1 MMQPPTIE
9 DIRAA
14 AERIQGSVIRTPML
28 VSRTLSEILGAEV
41 WLKFENLQFTA
52 AYKERGALNK
62 LLQLSPEE
70 RARGVIAASAGNHA
84 QAVAYHAKRLGIPAT
99 IVMPETTPTVKVTQ
113 TAGHGATVVLYGKI
127 VDDAFAKARELAL
140 ENGYVFIH
148 AFDDPQII
156 AGAGTVGLEMLE
168 DSPDL
173 DTIIVPIGGGGLMSG
188 VSIAARSVKPDIELI
203 GVEAELYTS
212 MKCAIQNCQMP
223 LGGDTLAEGIA
234 VKQPGELTS
243 RILGEYAN
251 DVVLVS
257 ERDLERAVSMLVGI
271 EKTVVEGAGAA
282 GLAAMLSEPERYKG
296 KKVATLL
303 CGGNIDTHLLANVLV
318 RDLVRQGRI
327 ARLHVAAHDQPGAL
341 AAITAKVYEAGV
353 NVIEVNHSRIFTQL
367 PAKDT
372 MIEVECE
379 ARDPE
384 SIDDVV
390 KRLEAAGFRVER
402 AQLDLSSHY
411 SCLLAGQC
419 LDSIEIDVTKPF
431 SSAFTS
437 RINGC
442 VTIWRRF
449 G

>member
-1 MMQPPTIE
+1 MMLPPTID

-14 AERIQGSVIRTPML
+14 AERIDGAVIRTPML
-28 VSRTLSEILGAEV
+28 VSKTLSEIIGAEV

-99 IVMPETTPTVKVTQ
+99 IVMPESTPTVKVTQ
-113 TAGHGATVVLYGKI
+113 TAGFGATVVLYGDMF
-127 VDDAFAKARELAL
+127 DDAYAKARELAL
-140 ENGYVFIH
+140 EKGYVFVH
-148 AFDDPQII
+148 PFDDPQIV
-156 AGAGTVGLEMLE
+156 AGAGTVALEMLE
-168 DSPDL
+168 DAPDL
-173 DTIIVPIGGGGLMSG
+173 DTIVVPIGGGGLMSG
-188 VSIAARSVKPDIELI
+188 VSIASRAIKPDIELI
-203 GVEAELYTS
+203 GVEAELYPS
-212 MKCAIQNCQMP
+212 MKCAIEGCQMP

-243 RILGEYAN
+243 RILKDNGVGVA
-251 DVVLVS
+251 LVS
-257 ERDLERAVSMLVGI
+257 ERDLERAVAMLVGI

-282 GLAAMLSEPERYKG
+282 GLAAMLSERERYKG

-341 AAITAKVYEAGV
+341 AAITSKVYEAGV
-353 NVIEVNHSRIFTQL
+353 NVIEINHSRIFTRL

-390 KRLEAAGFRVER
+390 TRLEAAGFRVER
-402 AQLDLSSHY
+402 ASLD
-411 SCLLAGQC
+411 
-419 LDSIEIDVTKPF
+419 
-431 SSAFTS
+431 
-437 RINGC
+437 
-442 VTIWRRF
+442 
-449 G
+449 

>member
-1 MMQPPTIE
+1 MLAPPTID
-9 DIRAA
+9 DIRTAA
-14 AERIQGSVIRTPML
+14 KRIDGAVIRTPML
-28 VSRTLSEILGAEV
+28 VSRTLSEIIGAEV

-62 LLQLSPEE
+62 LLQLTPEE

-99 IVMPETTPTVKVTQ
+99 IVMPESTPTVKVTQ
-113 TAGHGATVVLYGKI
+113 TAGHGATVVLYGRI
-127 VDDAFAKARELAL
+127 VDDAFARARELAL
-140 ENGYVFIH
+140 ENGYVFVH
-148 AFDDPQII
+148 AFDDPQVI
-156 AGAGTVGLEMLE
+156 AGAGTVGVEMLE
-168 DSPDL
+168 DAPDL

-188 VSIAARSVKPDIELI
+188 ISIAARAMKPDIEMI
-203 GVEAELYTS
+203 GVEAELYPS
-212 MKCAIQNCQMP
+212 MKCAIQHCQMP

-243 RILGEYAN
+243 RILRELAN

-257 ERDLERAVSMLVGI
+257 ERNLERAVAMLVGI

-282 GLAAMLSEPERYKG
+282 GLAAMLSDPERYRG

-327 ARLHVAAHDQPGAL
+327 ARLNVAAHDQPGAL

-353 NVIEVNHSRIFTQL
+353 NVLEINHSRIFTSL

-372 MIEVECE
+372 LIEVECE
-379 ARDPE
+379 ARDPQAIE
-384 SIDDVV
+384 DVV
-390 KRLEAAGFRVER
+390 ARLEAAGFRVDR
-402 AQLDLSSHY
+402 ASLD
-411 SCLLAGQC
+411 
-419 LDSIEIDVTKPF
+419 
-431 SSAFTS
+431 
-437 RINGC
+437 
-442 VTIWRRF
+442 
-449 G
+449 

>member
-1 MMQPPTIE
+1 MLQSSTMQPPTID

-14 AERIQGSVIRTPML
+14 AGRIEGAVIRTPML
-28 VSRTLSEILGAEV
+28 VSRTLSDIIGAEI

-62 LLQLSPEE
+62 LLQLSPED

-99 IVMPETTPTVKVTQ
+99 IVMPESTPTVKVTQ
-113 TAGHGATVVLYGKI
+113 TEGHGAKVVLHGTI
-127 VDDAFAKARELAL
+127 VDDAFVKARELAL

-156 AGAGTVGLEMLE
+156 AGAGTVALEMLE
-168 DSPDL
+168 AAPGL

-188 VSIAARSVKPDIELI
+188 VSIAARAVKPDIELI
-203 GVEAELYTS
+203 GVEAELYPS
-212 MKCAIQNCQMP
+212 MKCAIQDCQMP

-243 RILGEYAN
+243 RILKDYAN
-251 DVVLVS
+251 DVVLAS
-257 ERDLERAVSMLVGI
+257 ERELERAVAMLVGI

-282 GLAAMLSEPERYKG
+282 GLAAMLADPERYKG

-353 NVIEVNHSRIFTQL
+353 NVIEINHSRIFTRL

-379 ARDPE
+379 AKDAK

-390 KRLEAAGFRVER
+390 ARLEAAGFRVAR
-402 AQLDLSSHY
+402 ARLY
-411 SCLLAGQC
+411 
-419 LDSIEIDVTKPF
+419 
-431 SSAFTS
+431 
-437 RINGC
+437 
-442 VTIWRRF
+442 
-449 G
+449 

>member
-1 MMQPPTIE
+1 MLQTSTMQPPSID
-9 DIRAA
+9 DIRVA
-14 AERIQGSVIRTPML
+14 AERIKGAVIRTPML
-28 VSRTLSEILGAEV
+28 VSRTLSDFIGAEV
-41 WLKFENLQFTA
+41 WLKFENLQFTS

-62 LLQLSPEE
+62 LIQLTPEE

-113 TAGHGATVVLYGKI
+113 TEGHGAHVVLYGKI
-127 VDDAFAKARELAL
+127 VDDSFAKARELAL
-140 ENGYVFIH
+140 ENGYVFVH
-148 AFDDPQII
+148 PFDDPQII
-156 AGAGTVGLEMLE
+156 AGAGTVALEMLE
-168 DSPDL
+168 DAPDL
-173 DTIIVPIGGGGLMSG
+173 DAIVVPIGGGGLMSG
-188 VSIAARSVKPDIELI
+188 VSIAARSIKPDIELI
-203 GVEAELYTS
+203 GVEAELYPS
-212 MKCAIQNCQMP
+212 MKCAIEGCHLP

-243 RILGEYAN
+243 RILKDLAT

-257 ERDLERAVSMLVGI
+257 ERDLERAVAMLVGI

-282 GLAAMLSEPERYKG
+282 GLAAMLADPERYKG
-296 KKVATLL
+296 RKIATLL

-341 AAITAKVYEAGV
+341 AAITAKVFEAGV
-353 NVIEVNHSRIFTQL
+353 NVIEINHSRIFTRL

-379 ARDPE
+379 ARDPK

-390 KRLEAAGFRVER
+390 ARLEAAGFRVER
-402 AQLDLSSHY
+402 ASLD
-411 SCLLAGQC
+411 
-419 LDSIEIDVTKPF
+419 
-431 SSAFTS
+431 
-437 RINGC
+437 
-442 VTIWRRF
+442 
-449 G
+449 

>member
-1 MMQPPTIE
+1 MLQTASMQPPTID

-14 AERIQGSVIRTPML
+14 AERIKGAVIRTPML

-62 LLQLSPEE
+62 LLQLTPEE

-99 IVMPETTPTVKVTQ
+99 IVMPESTPTVKVTQ
-113 TAGHGATVVLYGKI
+113 TQGHGATVVLFGRI

-140 ENGYVFIH
+140 ENGYVFVH

-168 DSPDL
+168 DAPGL
-173 DTIIVPIGGGGLMSG
+173 DVITVPIGGGGLMSG
-188 VSIAARSVKPDIELI
+188 VSIAARAMKPDIELI
-203 GVEAELYTS
+203 GVEAELYPS

-234 VKQPGELTS
+234 VKQPGELTL
-243 RILGEYAN
+243 RILRENAN

-257 ERDLERAVSMLVGI
+257 ERDLERAVAMLVGI

-282 GLAAMLSEPERYKG
+282 GLAAMLSDPERYKG

-353 NVIEVNHSRIFTQL
+353 NVIEINHSRIFTRL

-379 ARDPE
+379 ARDPQ
-384 SIDDVV
+384 SIEDVV
-390 KRLEAAGFRVER
+390 ARLEAAGFRVER
-402 AQLDLSSHY
+402 AHLD
-411 SCLLAGQC
+411 
-419 LDSIEIDVTKPF
+419 
-431 SSAFTS
+431 
-437 RINGC
+437 
-442 VTIWRRF
+442 
-449 G
+449 

>member
-1 MMQPPTIE
+1 MLVPPTVD

-14 AERIQGSVIRTPML
+14 AKRIEGSVVRTPML
-28 VSRTLSEILGAEV
+28 VSRTLSEIIGAEV

-113 TAGHGATVVLYGKI
+113 TAGHGATVVLDGKMY
-127 VDDAFAKARELAL
+127 DDAYAKARELAL
-140 ENGYVFIH
+140 EKGYVFVH
-148 AFDDPQII
+148 PFDDAQVI
-156 AGAGTVGLEMLE
+156 AGAGTVALEMLE
-168 DSPDL
+168 DAPDL
-173 DTIIVPIGGGGLMSG
+173 DAIVVPIGGGGLMSG
-188 VSIAARSVKPDIELI
+188 VAIATRAIRPEAQLI
-203 GVEAELYTS
+203 GVEAELYPS
-212 MKCAIQNCQMP
+212 MKCAIEGCHMP

-243 RILGEYAN
+243 RILGELAN

-257 ERDLERAVSMLVGI
+257 ERELERAVAMLVGI

-282 GLAAMLSEPERYKG
+282 GVAAMLAEPERYKG

-353 NVIEVNHSRIFTQL
+353 NVIEINHSRIFTRL

-379 ARDPE
+379 ARDPQA
-384 SIDDVV
+384 IDDVV
-390 KRLEAAGFRVER
+390 ARLEAAGFRVER
-402 AQLDLSSHY
+402 ASL
-411 SCLLAGQC
+411 
-419 LDSIEIDVTKPF
+419 E
-431 SSAFTS
+431 
-437 RINGC
+437 
-442 VTIWRRF
+442 
-449 G
+449 

>member
-9 DIRAA
+9 DIRTAA
-14 AERIQGSVIRTPML
+14 DRIKGAVIRTPML
-28 VSRTLSEILGAEV
+28 VSSTLSEIIGAEV

-62 LLQLSPEE
+62 LLQLSEEE

-99 IVMPETTPTVKVTQ
+99 IVMPEPTPTVKVTQ
-113 TAGHGATVVLYGKI
+113 TAGHGATVVLYGRMF
-127 VDDAFAKARELAL
+127 DDAYARARELAL
-140 ENGYVFIH
+140 ENGYVFVH
-148 AFDDPQII
+148 PFDDPQII
-156 AGAGTVGLEMLE
+156 AGAGTVGLELLE
-168 DSPDL
+168 GAPDL
-173 DTIIVPIGGGGLMSG
+173 DTIVVPIGGGGLMSG
-188 VSIAARSVKPDIELI
+188 ISIAARAIKPDIELI
-203 GVEAELYTS
+203 GVEAELYPS
-212 MKCAIQNCQMP
+212 MKCAIEGCRMP

-243 RILGEYAN
+243 RILGELAN
-251 DVVLVS
+251 EVVLVS
-257 ERDLERAVSMLVGI
+257 ERDLERSVAMLVGI

-282 GLAAMLSEPERYKG
+282 GLAAMLADRKRFAG
-296 KKVATLL
+296 KKVATVL

-341 AAITAKVYEAGV
+341 AAITAKVFEAGV
-353 NVIEVNHSRIFTQL
+353 NVLEINHSRIFTSL

-390 KRLEAAGFRVER
+390 KRLEAAGFRVDR
-402 AQLDLSSHY
+402 ASLD
-411 SCLLAGQC
+411 
-419 LDSIEIDVTKPF
+419 
-431 SSAFTS
+431 
-437 RINGC
+437 
-442 VTIWRRF
+442 
-449 G
+449 

>member
-1 MMQPPTIE
+1 MLALPTID

-14 AERIQGSVIRTPML
+14 TKRIEGAVIRTPML
-28 VSRTLSEILGAEV
+28 VSRTLSEAIGAEV

-62 LLQLSPEE
+62 LLQLTAEE

-99 IVMPETTPTVKVTQ
+99 IVMPESTPTVKVTQ
-113 TAGHGATVVLYGKI
+113 TAGHGAAVVLYGKI
-127 VDDAFAKARELAL
+127 VDDAFARARELAL

-168 DSPDL
+168 DAPDL
-173 DTIIVPIGGGGLMSG
+173 DTIVVPIGGGGLMSG
-188 VSIAARSVKPDIELI
+188 VSIAARAVKPDIELI
-203 GVEAELYTS
+203 GVEAELYPS
-212 MKCAIQNCQMP
+212 MKCAIQHCQMP

-243 RILGEYAN
+243 RILAEYAD
-251 DVVLVS
+251 DVMLVS
-257 ERDLERAVSMLVGI
+257 ERNLERAVAMLVGI

-282 GLAAMLSEPERYKG
+282 GLAAILSDRERFKG

-327 ARLHVAAHDQPGAL
+327 ARLNVAAHDQPGAL
-341 AAITAKVYEAGV
+341 AAITAKVFEAGV
-353 NVIEVNHSRIFTQL
+353 NVLEIHHSRIFTSL

-379 ARDPE
+379 ARDPQAIE
-384 SIDDVV
+384 DVV
-390 KRLEAAGFRVER
+390 ARLEAAGFRVDR
-402 AQLDLSSHY
+402 ASLD
-411 SCLLAGQC
+411 
-419 LDSIEIDVTKPF
+419 
-431 SSAFTS
+431 
-437 RINGC
+437 
-442 VTIWRRF
+442 
-449 G
+449 

>member
-1 MMQPPTIE
+1 MLQTSTMQPPTID

-14 AERIQGSVIRTPML
+14 GERVKGAVVRTPML
-28 VSRTLSEILGAEV
+28 VSRTLSEITGAEI

-62 LLQLSPEE
+62 LLQLSAEE

-84 QAVAYHAKRLGIPAT
+84 QAVAYHAKRLGIPAI
-99 IVMPETTPTVKVTQ
+99 IVMPESTPTVKVTQ
-113 TAGHGATVVLYGKI
+113 TAGHGAKVVLHGNI

-156 AGAGTVGLEMLE
+156 AGAGTVGVEMLE
-168 DSPDL
+168 DAPEL
-173 DTIIVPIGGGGLMSG
+173 DAIVVPIGGGGLMSG
-188 VSIAARSVKPDIELI
+188 VSIAARALKPEIELI
-203 GVEAELYTS
+203 GVEAELYPS

-234 VKQPGELTS
+234 VKHPGELTS
-243 RILGEYAN
+243 RILADLAN

-257 ERDLERAVSMLVGI
+257 ERDLERAVAMLVGI

-282 GLAAMLSEPERYKG
+282 GLAAILSDPGRYQG
-296 KKVATLL
+296 KKVGTLL

-379 ARDPE
+379 ARDAGA
-384 SIDDVV
+384 IDDVV
-390 KRLEAAGFRVER
+390 ARLEAAGFRVER
-402 AQLDLSSHY
+402 ASLD
-411 SCLLAGQC
+411 
-419 LDSIEIDVTKPF
+419 
-431 SSAFTS
+431 
-437 RINGC
+437 
-442 VTIWRRF
+442 
-449 G
+449 

>member
-1 MMQPPTIE
+1 MLQPPTID

-14 AERIQGSVIRTPML
+14 ARRIDGAVIRTPML
-28 VSRTLSEILGAEV
+28 VSRTLSEVIGAEV

-62 LLQLSPEE
+62 LLQLTPEE

-84 QAVAYHAKRLGIPAT
+84 QAVAHHAKRLGIPAT
-99 IVMPETTPTVKVTQ
+99 IVMPESTPTVKVTQ
-113 TAGHGATVVLYGKI
+113 TKGHGATVVLFGRI
-127 VDDAFAKARELAL
+127 VDDAFARARELAL

-168 DSPDL
+168 DAPDL
-173 DTIIVPIGGGGLMSG
+173 DAITVPIGGGGLMSG
-188 VSIAARSVKPDIELI
+188 VSIAARAMKPDIELI
-203 GVEAELYTS
+203 GVEAELYPS

-243 RILGEYAN
+243 RILKEYAN

-257 ERDLERAVSMLVGI
+257 ERDLERAVAMLVGI

-282 GLAAMLSEPERYKG
+282 GLAAMLSEPDRYKG

-379 ARDPE
+379 ARDPQAIE
-384 SIDDVV
+384 DVV
-390 KRLEAAGFRVER
+390 ARLEAAGFRVER
-402 AQLDLSSHY
+402 AHLD
-411 SCLLAGQC
+411 
-419 LDSIEIDVTKPF
+419 
-431 SSAFTS
+431 
-437 RINGC
+437 
-442 VTIWRRF
+442 
-449 G
+449 

>member
-1 MMQPPTIE
+1 MLQSSTMQPPTID

-14 AERIQGSVIRTPML
+14 AGRIEGAVIRTPML
-28 VSRTLSEILGAEV
+28 VSRTLSDIIGAEI

-62 LLQLSPEE
+62 LLQLSPED

-99 IVMPETTPTVKVTQ
+99 IVMPESTPTVKVTQ
-113 TAGHGATVVLYGKI
+113 TEGHGAKVVLHGTI
-127 VDDAFAKARELAL
+127 VDDAFVKARELAL

-156 AGAGTVGLEMLE
+156 AGAGTVALEMLE
-168 DSPDL
+168 AAPGL

-188 VSIAARSVKPDIELI
+188 VSIAARAVKPDIELI
-203 GVEAELYTS
+203 GVEAELYPS
-212 MKCAIQNCQMP
+212 MKCAIQDCQMP

-243 RILGEYAN
+243 RILKDYAN
-251 DVVLVS
+251 DVVLAS
-257 ERDLERAVSMLVGI
+257 ERELERAVAMLVGI

-282 GLAAMLSEPERYKG
+282 GLAAMLADPERYKG

-353 NVIEVNHSRIFTQL
+353 NVIEINHSRIFTRL

-379 ARDPE
+379 AKDAK

-390 KRLEAAGFRVER
+390 ARLEAAGFRV
-402 AQLDLSSHY
+402 
-411 SCLLAGQC
+411 
-419 LDSIEIDVTKPF
+419 
-431 SSAFTS
+431 
-437 RINGC
+437 
-442 VTIWRRF
+442 
-449 G
+449 